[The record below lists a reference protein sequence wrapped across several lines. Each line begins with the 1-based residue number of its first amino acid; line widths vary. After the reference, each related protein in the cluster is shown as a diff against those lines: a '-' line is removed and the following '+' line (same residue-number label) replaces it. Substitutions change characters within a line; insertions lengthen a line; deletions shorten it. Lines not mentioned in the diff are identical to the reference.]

1 MKDIN
6 AGIVVVTEFCTA
18 ENSKF
23 KSYINYMDR
32 EEARKK
38 HTNDYV
44 LDNFKNYL
52 NYMGNPE
59 KVGGLFTNDKDILDD
74 EDVYKLKSIYKT
86 AQDNDSLMWQT
97 VISFDND
104 FLSELGI
111 YDDELKQ
118 LDDKKLKIAAR
129 KAINK
134 MLEKED
140 LQNAVWSG
148 AIHYNTDNIHIHVAT
163 VEPSPLREKK
173 LYKQYEKIKV
183 DGKWKYKLQINKE
196 TGKRERIPIID
207 KKTGNIMM
215 KEEYKGKFK
224 NSSIEACKRE
234 LASSLTNNKEL
245 NAEITS
251 IIRDKIL
258 ASKEN
263 KIAELPEM
271 KDEFIKLY
279 NNLPKDINRSL
290 WKYKTNIMK
299 PYREQIDNIST
310 LYIENYHKDN
320 FTDLKDKLKKKQ
332 EMYEKVYGGSNNAYD
347 NAIEDLYYRLGNK
360 VLKEMIY
367 YDKNISY
374 KKEQLAK
381 EKQTIKKGRKNT
393 INYVINDIH
402 RQNKRNMQIAMYQL
416 RKSLNREYEKWKNLH
431 EYEELQYQISK
442 ESEGIEI

>member
-1 MKDIN
+1 MKGIN

-32 EEARKK
+32 EEARQK

-44 LDNFKNYL
+44 LDNFKNYI

-74 EDVYKLKSIYKT
+74 EDVNKLKSIYKT

-183 DGKWKYKLQINKE
+183 NGKWKYKLQINEE
-196 TGKRERIPIID
+196 TGKRERIPVID

-234 LASSLTNNKEL
+234 LASSLINNKEL

-263 KIAELPEM
+263 KIADLPKI
-271 KDEFIKLY
+271 KDEFIRLY
-279 NNLPKDINRSL
+279 NDLPKDINRSL
-290 WKYKTNIMK
+290 WKYKANVMK
-299 PYREQIDNIST
+299 PYRNQIDEISR
-310 LYIENYHKDN
+310 LYINNYRKDS
-320 FTDLKDKLKKKQ
+320 FTELKDKLIEKQ
-332 EMYEKVYGGSNNAYD
+332 EMYEKVYGGKNNVYD
-347 NAIEDLYYRLGNK
+347 NAMSDLYYRLGNK
-360 VLKEMIY
+360 VLKEIVY
-367 YDKNISY
+367 YDKSLY
-374 KKEQLAK
+374 YQKEQK
-381 EKQTIKKGRKNT
+381 EKEKSSIKKGRLNT
-393 INYVINDIH
+393 ANYVISDIH
-402 RQNKRNMQIAMYQL
+402 RLNSRNMQIAMYQL
-416 RKSLNREYEKWKNLH
+416 RKSLNREFKKWKNLQ

-442 ESEGIEI
+442 DAEEIEV

>member
-1 MKDIN
+1 MTDIN

-23 KSYINYMDR
+23 TSYIKYMDR
-32 EEARKK
+32 EEARKE
-38 HTNDYV
+38 HTADYV

-52 NYMGNPE
+52 NYMDNPE
-59 KVGGLFTNDKDILDD
+59 KLGGLFTNDKDTLND
-74 EDVYKLKSIYKT
+74 EDVKKLQSIYKV

-111 YDDELKQ
+111 YDEELKQ
-118 LDDKKLKIAAR
+118 LDDNKLKVAAR

-183 DGKWKYKLQINKE
+183 NGKWKYKFQTNEE
-196 TGKRERIPIID
+196 TGKKERIPILD
-207 KKTGNIMM
+207 SDGNIKM

-234 LASSLTNNKEL
+234 LASSLVSNKEL

-258 ASKEN
+258 ISKEIN
-263 KIAELPEM
+263 IAELPEI
-271 KDEFIKLY
+271 KDEFFKLY
-279 NNLPKDINRSL
+279 NDLPKDINRSL
-290 WKYKTNIMK
+290 WKYKASIMK
-299 PYREQIDNIST
+299 PFQMQIDKISK
-310 LYIENYHKDN
+310 LYIDNYQKDN
-320 FTDLKDKLKKKQ
+320 FTKLENKLIEKQ
-332 EMYEKVYGGSNNAYD
+332 EIYEKVYGGSNNVYD

-360 VLKEMIY
+360 ILKEIIY
-367 YDKNISY
+367 YDKSISY
-374 KKEQLAK
+374 KKEQLEK

-393 INYVINDIH
+393 INYVIDDIH

-416 RKSLNREYEKWKNLH
+416 RKSLNREYEKWKNLQ

-442 ESEGIEI
+442 ESEEIEI